1 MNDRRGATGIRAV
14 LRSGRPTERADLS
27 DIELFDTVG
36 AALEAGVA
44 RLRSATAVDG
54 DPELRI
60 AVDVGE
66 VDLGTGLTNPVF
78 RTRSGALL
86 GAARSGQLLVSGASA
101 ALVGTAP
108 DGLRLVDLGSHRFY
122 GAEGAKTV
130 FEVRGDGLASAPIRT
145 IDTVAGTVP
154 LAPTPLIGRDGLL
167 ADLVG
172 AVRDQRVVTFTGS
185 GGAGKTRLAIEVALA
200 NADEFDSIR
209 WAELAALGRDTTV
222 VDELAATVG
231 VHHQSA
237 AGRRLAVI
245 DALGHGRQLLVLDNA
260 EHLIEAVAG
269 LVVELAERCADLHV
283 LITSREP
290 MGIAAEIVRRVPPLA
305 VAPDDNPAAVAM
317 SEAGEFLIDRLDRAG
332 VEVSADGASAT
343 AIQRICIRLDGIPL
357 ALELAAARAATT
369 PLHDLAA
376 ALDDRFRVLSATRR
390 DAQPHQRTLEA
401 SIRWSHDLLT
411 DGERVTFRRLAVFSG
426 PFDPTDAVEVDGGPA
441 HEVTAALDRLVE
453 GSLLA
458 ASSDGRLRF
467 LETVRAFA
475 EDRLDESGETSFVRD
490 RHLAWVLTRAEA
502 TTPGF
507 DGPEPA
513 DAAAMARRL
522 LNDARALRSTTRS
535 RRRRRP
541 RSGGWSTTSPLCF
554 YDGLIDEALGWAAS
568 AAAVDDGGYPEA
580 AAPGLVA
587 AALLA
592 TSRGDHDEIVD
603 ALERASEAAELAG
616 DRRSH
621 GRAIVLGAAHD
632 TWHRPADALPTLA
645 RGIDICASSGDPMW
659 AAWGSCG
666 AALAHTFLGRPAD
679 ALSHLDEADAA
690 ASALRSRRLALDA
703 DARRCICEY
712 QLGHWGDA
720 RRTIERGRRLADGF
734 TSISVTACFDAVDAW
749 LAIAG
754 GGFDT
759 ALAAMERAIDK
770 YLRAGELQFI
780 PLFVDARAR
789 ALVGSGSDAD
799 AAESLVVLRSHPG
812 VEWASVYRH
821 WLDHTLA
828 AAYLAGGDI
837 DAARTVA
844 DRLVA
849 DATEIGNRIDAAR
862 GELLLARVDQLAG
875 EARRADTRAARALD
889 TLWELGAIP
898 AVLDALDLFGRGD
911 EIGGRAERAAAIAS
925 GVADTRRRLLDG
937 SVPDLGDLV
946 EIARRGRGDRRRPA
960 FGWDSLTPT
969 ELAVTEL
976 VADGLTNPQIAAPD
990 RRPGHREDARVHR
1003 SPQAQPHR
1011 PDPTRH
1017 GVSAESRRGIGRLTN
1032 SGGPNTRW
1040 TLDIPLLLVTS
1051 LSACNRT
1058 TNQAAWS
1065 PASPSIPGRTPVWTR
1080 NDA

>member
-1 MNDRRGATGIRAV
+1 VNDRRGATGIRAV

-44 RLRSATAVDG
+44 RLRSATAIDG

-66 VDLGTGLTNPVF
+66 VDLGTGLTTPTC
-78 RTRSGALL
+78 RTRLGALL

-122 GAEGAKTV
+122 GAEGATSV

-154 LAPTPLIGRDGLL
+154 LAPTPLIGRNGLL

-172 AVRDQRVVTFTGS
+172 AVRDQRVVTLTGS

-209 WAELAALGRDTTV
+209 WAELAALGNDTTV

-269 LVVELAERCADLHV
+269 LVVELAERCADLHI

-290 MGIAAEIVRRVPPLA
+290 MGIAAEIVRRIPPLA
-305 VAPDDNPAAVAM
+305 VAPDDSPAAVST

-343 AIQRICIRLDGIPL
+343 AIHRICSRLDGIPL

-441 HEVTAALDRLVE
+441 HEVTAALGRLVE

-475 EDRLDESGETSFVRD
+475 EDRLDESGETSSVRD

-502 TTPGF
+502 MTPGF

-522 LNDARALRSTTRS
+522 LNDARAAIHHAEQSSQAAAIWRLVDHLA
-535 RRRRRP
+535 
-541 RSGGWSTTSPLCF
+541 PLCF
-554 YDGLIDEALGWAAS
+554 YDGVIDDALDWAAR
-568 AAAVDDGGYPEA
+568 AAAVDDGGHPEA
-580 AAPGLVA
+580 TAPGLVA

-592 TSRGDHDEIVD
+592 TSRGDHDEIVH

-616 DRRSH
+616 DRRSQ

-645 RGIDICASSGDPMW
+645 RGIDICASSGDPTW

-666 AALAHTFLGRPAD
+666 AALAYTFLGRPAD

-749 LAIAG
+749 LAIAD

-789 ALVGSGSDAD
+789 ALIGSGSDGD
-799 AAESLVVLRSHPG
+799 AAESLVALRSHPG

-837 DAARTVA
+837 DATRTVA

-849 DATEIGNRIDAAR
+849 DATEIGNRLDAAR
-862 GELLLARVDQLAG
+862 GELLLARLDQLAG
-875 EARRADTRAARALD
+875 EARRADTRAASALD

-898 AVLDALDLFGRGD
+898 TVLDALELSSSAD
-911 EIGGRAERAAAIAS
+911 EAGGRAERATAIAS
-925 GVADTRRRLLDG
+925 GVTDARRQLLDG
-937 SVPDLGDLV
+937 TVPDLGDLV
-946 EIARRGRGDRRRPA
+946 EIARRGRGDRQRPT

-976 VADGLTNPQIAAPD
+976 VADGLTNPQIAERLIVGRATVKTHVSNVLRKLD
-990 RRPGHREDARVHR
+990 LGGRTQLATAYQRRTVEESDAQRT
-1003 SPQAQPHR
+1003 AA
-1011 PDPTRH
+1011 DPT
-1017 GVSAESRRGIGRLTN
+1017 
-1032 SGGPNTRW
+1032 
-1040 TLDIPLLLVTS
+1040 
-1051 LSACNRT
+1051 
-1058 TNQAAWS
+1058 
-1065 PASPSIPGRTPVWTR
+1065 
-1080 NDA
+1080 